1 MREPSFDTWTS
12 IFLFA
17 AIQGI
22 FVSSV
27 LWFAKKENRF
37 NNKLLSSIIFLF
49 SVTLIEY
56 VLYWTKFQLKL
67 PHTMD
72 MSGGFPFLYG
82 VILFL
87 YFRNVFEQ
95 KKLASKDVYHFLP
108 FIIYILAE
116 LPLYLSPS
124 DIKIKW
130 MQGDLNAPSSFHWP
144 FGMMR
149 LIPISPW
156 IKILHMSIYSIA
168 IYFHYN
174 GISKTNPEVRT
185 WFKWLTG
192 LFAAFIISF
201 ASYFALIHFSF
212 FNNEWDYMISFSMMF
227 FIYFIAWFGYLQPKV
242 FSGLTLTEAAKTN
255 ERYKNSAL
263 TRDISRELLARLE
276 DTMNEKKLYRQ
287 NDLRLE
293 KLAGEMNV
301 SRHHLSQVLN
311 EQTGMSFFE
320 YINHLRVDE
329 AKKLLAETSK
339 KELNVIDVAYSV
351 GFNNKVSFNT
361 TFKKITGKTPT
372 EFRKQSMEKKDIVS
386 IQ

>member
-1 MREPSFDTWTS
+1 MSKPSFDTWTS

-37 NNKLLSSIIFLF
+37 NNKLLSLLIFLF
-49 SVTLIEY
+49 SITLIEY
-56 VLYWTKFQLKL
+56 VLYWTKFQVYF
-67 PHTMD
+67 PHTMN

-87 YFRNVFEQ
+87 YFRNVFKH
-95 KKLASKDVYHFLP
+95 KKLVSKDLWHFLP
-108 FIIYILAE
+108 FFIYILTS
-116 LPLYLSPS
+116 LPLYLSS
-124 DIKIKW
+124 ADTKIKW
-130 MQGDLNAPSSFHWP
+130 MHGGYVTSSLFHWP
-144 FGMMR
+144 YGIMK

-156 IKILHMSIYSIA
+156 IKIIHMGIYSIA
-168 IYFHYN
+168 IYYSYN
-174 GISKTNPEVRT
+174 GISRTNPEVRV

-192 LFAAFIISF
+192 LFTAFILCF
-201 ASYFALIHFSF
+201 TSYFVLVHFSF

-242 FSGLTLTEAAKTN
+242 FSGLKLTESAKTR

-263 TRDISRELLARLE
+263 TPDVSRELLVQLE
-276 DTMNEKKLYRQ
+276 TTMNAKKLYRQ

-293 KLAGEMNV
+293 KLAAEMNV
-301 SRHHLSQVLN
+301 SRHHLSQLLN

-320 YINHLRVDE
+320 YINHLRILE
-329 AKKLLAETSK
+329 AKELLAQTSK

-372 EFRKQSMEKKDIVS
+372 EFRKEFIEKKENVA